1 MFQIREKMTSGLKRG
16 DSFTASRTFTAQDV
30 TAFADTSKDYNPI
43 HFDEEFAKAGKF
55 RGRICH
61 GLLVASLL
69 TDIGGQLGWLASEMT
84 FRFRKPPR
92 RRKLWSPTSN
102 RRRKV
107 RPAQPENPM

>member
-16 DSFTASRTFTAQDV
+16 DSFTASRTFTEQDV

-69 TDIGGQLGWLASEMT
+69 TDIGASLAGWLQ
-84 FRFRKPPR
+84 K
-92 RRKLWSPTSN
+92 
-102 RRRKV
+102 
-107 RPAQPENPM
+107 